1 MNDPCKLSNFKSVVY
16 SPLEVNLTLNW
27 NSPIP
32 AANISVLELN
42 MGESQAAGSLKP
54 PVSLVLSVWAQF
66 FLLLCH
72 SRENHPSIAR
82 FTSAVCISLVA
93 DYLRQCIACPLFSSA
108 AWRSSFLSD
117 IISRLDRQWYKTSA
131 KAPSAL
137 ISGPRTSKIV
147 LEKGPPEFGGKVGHR
162 TAL

>member
-42 MGESQAAGSLKP
+42 MGESQEAGSLKP
-54 PVSLVLSVWAQF
+54 PVFLVLSVWAQF

-93 DYLRQCIACPLFSSA
+93 DYLRQCIAMYRCMAVLIPKWYYLQTWQTVIQNVCKSTQCSDLWPKDIKDSA
-108 AWRSSFLSD
+108 RKGT
-117 IISRLDRQWYKTSA
+117 SRIWWK
-131 KAPSAL
+131 
-137 ISGPRTSKIV
+137 SGTQNCSLV
-147 LEKGPPEFGGKVGHR
+147 S
-162 TAL
+162 